1 MAASLMA
8 VNGRAH
14 VDLNDADLGS
24 RRSCGRPALRH
35 RGGAQDAFRRAA
47 RHCADLDTDV
57 SRHRLSGRS
66 PVTSRSNW
74 VKDNST
80 LRVNRPIELV
90 VLNCWVTE
98 TNDTFCVSKII
109 DQPGKIGLRDRVG
122 ELIQAMIESRFK
134 AALSRPRGIV

>member
-1 MAASLMA
+1 M
-8 VNGRAH
+8 
-14 VDLNDADLGS
+14 
-24 RRSCGRPALRH
+24 
-35 RGGAQDAFRRAA
+35 
-47 RHCADLDTDV
+47 
-57 SRHRLSGRS
+57 
-66 PVTSRSNW
+66 TSRSNW